1 MAEPIISVA
10 EARAYAHD
18 NESTDAEMAEYIELA
33 EEYMTGAIGT
43 YDPKSK
49 RARHL
54 AKLLVC
60 DFDNDRSTT
69 AKDSNT
75 RRLLISS
82 IILQLQVEA
91 GNVSSLDTTNET
103 EAADGA

>member
-1 MAEPIISVA
+1 MADTAIITVA

-18 NESTDAEMAEYIELA
+18 NESTDAEIAEYVTLA
-33 EEYMTGAIGT
+33 ESYMTAAIGT
-43 YDPKSK
+43 YKAEDP

-60 DFDNDRSTT
+60 DFDTERSTT
-69 AKDSNT
+69 AKDANT

-82 IILQLQVEA
+82 IILQLQVES
-91 GNVSSLDTTNET
+91 GDVSNLDTSGT
-103 EAADGA
+103 EATTGA

>member
-1 MAEPIISVA
+1 MADPIITIA

-18 NESTDAEMAEYIELA
+18 NESTDEEMAEYIALA

-43 YDPKSK
+43 YDPKKK

-60 DFDNDRSTT
+60 DFNTERSTT
-69 AKDSNT
+69 AKDANT
-75 RRLLISS
+75 RALLVSS
-82 IILQLQVEA
+82 LILQLKTEPP
-91 GNVSSLDTTNET
+91 VSNLDTGTTVT
-103 EAADGA
+103 EVTDGA